1 MSCVSDMP
9 DTLRRSRQP
18 ADQHPAP
25 CELSHSAGFAAAL
38 ESPHPLNRGKADGV
52 GRHMVRPAL
61 RLSARV
67 VLLAIVASAV
77 LTAAP
82 ASQAQPTGCGR
93 PIAKS
98 YVDTRCSFVAT
109 GTRAFVQASSAAP
122 FVVTYSLLTPVF
134 VGLGSVHAKLMMPN
148 GAVIAECR
156 AGGLAGGT
164 CRKET
169 AVKIPRGTQLTC
181 WFEGYS
187 TSALLD
193 YLCSSRNP
201 ANLR

>member
-1 MSCVSDMP
+1 M
-9 DTLRRSRQP
+9 TRR
-18 ADQHPAP
+18 DHT
-25 CELSHSAGFAAAL
+25 
-38 ESPHPLNRGKADGV
+38 
-52 GRHMVRPAL
+52 AL

-67 VLLAIVASAV
+67 LLLAIVASAI
-77 LTAAP
+77 LSAAP
-82 ASQAQPTGCGR
+82 ASEAQPTGCGR

-98 YVDTRCSFVAT
+98 YVEMRCSFMAT
-109 GTRAFVQASSAAP
+109 GTRAFVQASSVAP
-122 FVVTYSLLTPVF
+122 VMVTYSLLTPVF
-134 VGLGSVHAKLMMPN
+134 VGLGWVHAKLMMPN

-169 AVKIPRGTQLTC
+169 AFKIPHGTRLTC
-181 WFEGYS
+181 WFMGES
-187 TSALLD
+187 SSALLD